1 MSHTSRRLSLGVLL
15 RLTCPSRPLLSR
27 SYDPVEY
34 YNKNPELKQALDMI
48 SEGYF
53 SPDAKDRYAR
63 VHDEGKAP
71 EGGVKI
77 TIFLV
82 CPSP

>member
-1 MSHTSRRLSLGVLL
+1 ML
-15 RLTCPSRPLLSR
+15 SRPFLSR

-63 VHDEGKAP
+63 
-71 EGGVKI
+71 
-77 TIFLV
+77 
-82 CPSP
+82 